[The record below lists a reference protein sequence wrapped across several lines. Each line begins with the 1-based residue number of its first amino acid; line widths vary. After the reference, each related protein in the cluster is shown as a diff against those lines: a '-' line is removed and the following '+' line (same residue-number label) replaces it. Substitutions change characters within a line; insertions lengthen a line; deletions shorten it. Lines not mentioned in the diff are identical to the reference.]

1 MSDETSVPLVGAVG
15 KWTVTSASASRP
27 ATTRTQ
33 WLLWLA
39 LTVANLC
46 GIVAVISIGPPIFW
60 AKVPLSWYPWV
71 VPLRMQW
78 MPAVGVLALVSPLIA
93 LAALFLRCWRFAAL
107 TLIALCAALQFGYVG
122 LETYWKAQERAG
134 AFEQDYCKEFGP
146 SILCQK

>member
-1 MSDETSVPLVGAVG
+1 RRLLFPKRFVTNPPQPQRIISVSCVLPSVGFVQSGIFIQRSRDIGGTSDETSVPLVGAVG

-60 AKVPLSWYPWV
+60 AKGPLSWYPWI
-71 VPLRMQW
+71 VP
-78 MPAVGVLALVSPLIA
+78 
-93 LAALFLRCWRFAAL
+93 
-107 TLIALCAALQFGYVG
+107 CACNGCLP
-122 LETYWKAQERAG
+122 W
-134 AFEQDYCKEFGP
+134 AF
-146 SILCQK
+146 